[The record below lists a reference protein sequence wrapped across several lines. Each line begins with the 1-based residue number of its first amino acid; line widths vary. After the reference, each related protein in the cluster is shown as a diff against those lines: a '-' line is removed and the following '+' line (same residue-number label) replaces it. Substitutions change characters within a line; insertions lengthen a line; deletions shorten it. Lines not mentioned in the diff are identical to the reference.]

1 MAVFLDGGGL
11 AENWFGGLYDPL
23 YTSQINNDSRLIGLG
38 AIGGGAM
45 LGYKLAKNIFKQR
58 YKAVEFER
66 WSLDEKINYLKS
78 IANQ

>member
-1 MAVFLDGGGL
+1 MA
-11 AENWFGGLYDPL
+11 N
-23 YTSQINNDSRLIGLG
+23 QINNDSRLIGLG

-66 WSLDEKINYLKS
+66 WPLDEKINYFKS